1 MNVLTGEIEDPIFGT
16 DLPCHVGD
24 PDLFFADQPSELE
37 RAKSLCDGC
46 PARAACLASALERQ
60 EPWGVWGGEI
70 IDHGVVIP
78 RKRGRGRPR
87 KIAA

>member
-1 MNVLTGEIEDPIFGT
+1 MNVLSPEIEDPIFAT
-16 DLPCHVGD
+16 DLPCHVAD
-24 PDLFFADQPSELE
+24 PDLFFADQPAELE
-37 RAKSLCDGC
+37 KAKTLCEGC
-46 PARAACLASALERQ
+46 PARAICLAAALERQ

-70 IDHGVVIP
+70 IDHGVVIA